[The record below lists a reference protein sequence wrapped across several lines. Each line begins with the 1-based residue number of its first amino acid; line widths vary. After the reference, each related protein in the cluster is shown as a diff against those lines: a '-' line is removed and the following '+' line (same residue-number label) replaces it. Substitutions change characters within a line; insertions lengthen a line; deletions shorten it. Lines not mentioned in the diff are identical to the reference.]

1 MSKDKNFLY
10 YRAYAIYFGFV
21 IIMMIVLYHTI
32 SLQLDGN
39 STFFDSADLKIPVRT
54 VNRIPRMGE
63 ILDRNDNP
71 LVTSVTYYDIH
82 MDPTVID
89 QKVFDEELSDLAEG
103 LHKIY
108 PDKSAREYINAIQKA
123 RANKSRYLLIRKK
136 VTNDE
141 RKRLRKL
148 PIFRIGRMKG
158 GLIDTDAIIERELPN
173 GNLLR
178 RTLGYYSMDRGVEK
192 RVGIEGAF
200 YEYLRGEDGA
210 ELEQKFSTG
219 WKKTGQITRE
229 VVEGANVITSID
241 KEIQEVAHSEL
252 ERQLRD
258 MDAEHG
264 SVIVMEVKTGFIR
277 AIANLTNNDNK

>member
-1 MSKDKNFLY
+1 MSKEKNFLY

-21 IIMMIVLYHTI
+21 IIMITVLYNTI
-32 SLQLDGN
+32 SLQLEGR
-39 STFFDSADLKIPVRT
+39 STFFDSSDLKIPVRT

-63 ILDRNDNP
+63 ILDRNKNP
-71 LVTSVTYYDIH
+71 LVTSVTYFDIH

-89 QKVFDEELSDLAEG
+89 QKVFDDELSDLAEG
-103 LHKIY
+103 LHKMY
-108 PDKSAREYINAIQKA
+108 PDKSAREYINSIQKA

-141 RKRLRKL
+141 RKRLRKF

-158 GLIDTDAIIERELPN
+158 GLIDTDALIERELPN

-229 VVEGANVITSID
+229 SVEGANVITSID
-241 KEIQEVAHSEL
+241 KEIQ
-252 ERQLRD
+252 
-258 MDAEHG
+258 
-264 SVIVMEVKTGFIR
+264 
-277 AIANLTNNDNK
+277 